1 MMTTAEKLTA
11 LRRAMARRGLAAYLV
26 PTDDFHASEYV
37 GDYFKAR
44 EYLSGFTGSAGT
56 LLILPSRALLWTD
69 GRYFLQAESQLAGS
83 GIELMRSGEPD
94 VPTLERFLLAEL
106 EDGSLLGFDARTVN
120 TALARRLG
128 NKLRTKHIRF
138 AGDEDLVDALCPTD
152 RRSPPRRC
160 GSWGSNTR
168 AKRARTSSRACARRW
183 RTRERTPSLSRHS
196 TSLRGCWICAG
207 TTWPARRCF
216 SAFCC

>member
-11 LRRAMARRGLAAYLV
+11 LRRAMAQRGLAAYLV

-120 TALARRLG
+120 TALARR
-128 NKLRTKHIRF
+128 
-138 AGDEDLVDALCPTD
+138 
-152 RRSPPRRC
+152 
-160 GSWGSNTR
+160 
-168 AKRARTSSRACARRW
+168 W
-183 RTRERTPSLSRHS
+183 RTRARTPSLSRRS